1 MQKFTVLAVLAAFSF
16 SVGGIFMKLS
26 AGLTQIRPTLLVFV
40 CFGLGAGFQTL
51 AMRGEQMGVTYIVVL
66 GLEAVTAFL
75 LSIFVLN
82 EGSSTSKL
90 LGLGL
95 VLLGI
100 VLLRMSRG

>member
-1 MQKFTVLAVLAAFSF
+1 MQKFTVLAVLAALSF

-82 EGSSTSKL
+82 EGSSTPKL